1 MESLFENSVISEFT
15 KDTLDY
21 IYQESQ
27 KPPNKEKIT
36 YIINMLMECA
46 FLKIQPFMYLIIG
59 ILIVL
64 ILLNFCQFYYY
75 LKIVLSLQK
84 KTNDFDCLTTVN

>member
-1 MESLFENSVISEFT
+1 MDSLLSDFT
-15 KDTLDY
+15 KDTLDF

-27 KPPNKEKIT
+27 KPPNKEKIVH
-36 YIINMLMECA
+36 IINMLMECA
-46 FLKIQPFMYLIIG
+46 FSKIQPFMYLIIG

-64 ILLNFCQFYYY
+64 ILLNFFQFYYY

-84 KTNDFDCLTTVN
+84 KQNDIVCNLITE